1 MISQRRREWSRK
13 LVEQLVVELRE
24 LSMPTARFEIELEP
38 RSRDDSPLEVDGRR
52 VDFGP
57 TGHDQVTYF
66 FSPTPG
72 DDFRSAVS
80 DGTDLYLITHEF
92 TTTVSTE
99 IWRVPLA
106 APSVPATATLVGS
119 IPHHYCTGLALDT
132 RYFYTACQTG
142 DEVVRVDR
150 TTFATEVMSG
160 LIDLSSTRNAVHAHD
175 LDTDGVADV
184 LYVNSATEAAPSFA
198 GLSLDKP
205 RLFGVINV
213 TPDSF
218 SDGGEA
224 LALSEALKRGRA
236 MLDDGADILDVG
248 GESTRPGAEPVSA
261 EEERARVVPVVKGLS
276 EMGALVSIDT
286 RRAEVMAAAIDAG
299 AGIVNDVTALTGD
312 QDSLGL
318 VADRGV
324 AVVLMPSTS
333 VPAPGSVMPMP
344 ATHSPLMV
352 LGR

>member
-1 MISQRRREWSRK
+1 M
-13 LVEQLVVELRE
+13 
-24 LSMPTARFEIELEP
+24 
-38 RSRDDSPLEVDGRR
+38 
-52 VDFGP
+52 
-57 TGHDQVTYF
+57 
-66 FSPTPG
+66 
-72 DDFRSAVS
+72 
-80 DGTDLYLITHEF
+80 
-92 TTTVSTE
+92 
-99 IWRVPLA
+99 
-106 APSVPATATLVGS
+106 
-119 IPHHYCTGLALDT
+119 
-132 RYFYTACQTG
+132 
-142 DEVVRVDR
+142 
-150 TTFATEVMSG
+150 
-160 LIDLSSTRNAVHAHD
+160 
-175 LDTDGVADV
+175 
-184 LYVNSATEAAPSFA
+184 NSATEAAPSFA

-324 AVVLMPSTS
+324 AVVLMHMQGE
-333 VPAPGSVMPMP
+333 PGSMQENPQYENAAEDVFGTLKARFEACEEAGILRHRIAVDPGIGFGKTVDHNLEILNRLDIYRGLGLP
-344 ATHSPLMV
+344 V
-352 LGR
+352 LLGVSRKSFIAKLSRGEAPKDRVPGSLAAVLAAWAQGVWMFRVHDVAETRQALAVAQAIGEA

>member
-1 MISQRRREWSRK
+1 M
-13 LVEQLVVELRE
+13 
-24 LSMPTARFEIELEP
+24 
-38 RSRDDSPLEVDGRR
+38 
-52 VDFGP
+52 
-57 TGHDQVTYF
+57 
-66 FSPTPG
+66 
-72 DDFRSAVS
+72 
-80 DGTDLYLITHEF
+80 
-92 TTTVSTE
+92 
-99 IWRVPLA
+99 
-106 APSVPATATLVGS
+106 
-119 IPHHYCTGLALDT
+119 
-132 RYFYTACQTG
+132 
-142 DEVVRVDR
+142 
-150 TTFATEVMSG
+150 
-160 LIDLSSTRNAVHAHD
+160 
-175 LDTDGVADV
+175 
-184 LYVNSATEAAPSFA
+184 NSATEAAPSFA

-324 AVVLMPSTS
+324 AVVLMHMQGE
-333 VPAPGSVMPMP
+333 PGSMQENPQYENAAKDVFGTLKARFEACEEAGIRRHRIAVDPGIGFGKTVDHNLEILNRLDIYRGLGLP
-344 ATHSPLMV
+344 V
-352 LGR
+352 LLGVSRKSFIAKLSCGEAPKDRVPGSLAAVLAAWAQGVWMFRVHDVAETRQALAVAQAIGEA

>member
-1 MISQRRREWSRK
+1 M
-13 LVEQLVVELRE
+13 
-24 LSMPTARFEIELEP
+24 
-38 RSRDDSPLEVDGRR
+38 
-52 VDFGP
+52 
-57 TGHDQVTYF
+57 
-66 FSPTPG
+66 
-72 DDFRSAVS
+72 
-80 DGTDLYLITHEF
+80 
-92 TTTVSTE
+92 
-99 IWRVPLA
+99 
-106 APSVPATATLVGS
+106 
-119 IPHHYCTGLALDT
+119 
-132 RYFYTACQTG
+132 
-142 DEVVRVDR
+142 
-150 TTFATEVMSG
+150 
-160 LIDLSSTRNAVHAHD
+160 
-175 LDTDGVADV
+175 
-184 LYVNSATEAAPSFA
+184 NSATEAAPSFA

-224 LALSEALKRGRA
+224 LVLSEALKRGRA

-299 AGIVNDVTALTGD
+299 AGIVNDVTALPGD

-324 AVVLMPSTS
+324 AVVLMHMQGE
-333 VPAPGSVMPMP
+333 PGSMQENPQYENAAEDVFGTLKARFEACEEAGIRHLRIAIDPGIGFGKTVDHNLEILNRLDIYRGLGLP
-344 ATHSPLMV
+344 V
-352 LGR
+352 LLGVSRKSFIAKLSRGEAPKDRVPGSLAAVLAAWAQGVRMFRVHDVAETRQALAVAQAIGEA

>member
-1 MISQRRREWSRK
+1 MNS
-13 LVEQLVVELRE
+13 
-24 LSMPTARFEIELEP
+24 
-38 RSRDDSPLEVDGRR
+38 
-52 VDFGP
+52 
-57 TGHDQVTYF
+57 
-66 FSPTPG
+66 
-72 DDFRSAVS
+72 
-80 DGTDLYLITHEF
+80 
-92 TTTVSTE
+92 
-99 IWRVPLA
+99 
-106 APSVPATATLVGS
+106 GS
-119 IPHHYCTGLALDT
+119 
-132 RYFYTACQTG
+132 
-142 DEVVRVDR
+142 
-150 TTFATEVMSG
+150 
-160 LIDLSSTRNAVHAHD
+160 
-175 LDTDGVADV
+175 
-184 LYVNSATEAAPSFA
+184 EAAPTFA

-224 LALSEALKRGRA
+224 LALSDALKRGRA

-312 QDSLGL
+312 EDSLGL

-324 AVVLMPSTS
+324 AVVLMHMLGE
-333 VPAPGSVMPMP
+333 PGSMQDEPQYENAAEDVFGTLKARVEACEEAGIPRDRIAVDP
-344 ATHSPLMV
+344 GIGFGKTVDHNLEILNRLDIYGGLGLPV
-352 LGR
+352 LLGVSRKSFIAKLSRNEAPKDRVPGSLAAVLAAWAQGVRMFRVHDVAETRQALTVTQAIGEA

>member
-1 MISQRRREWSRK
+1 M
-13 LVEQLVVELRE
+13 
-24 LSMPTARFEIELEP
+24 
-38 RSRDDSPLEVDGRR
+38 
-52 VDFGP
+52 
-57 TGHDQVTYF
+57 
-66 FSPTPG
+66 
-72 DDFRSAVS
+72 
-80 DGTDLYLITHEF
+80 
-92 TTTVSTE
+92 
-99 IWRVPLA
+99 
-106 APSVPATATLVGS
+106 
-119 IPHHYCTGLALDT
+119 
-132 RYFYTACQTG
+132 
-142 DEVVRVDR
+142 
-150 TTFATEVMSG
+150 
-160 LIDLSSTRNAVHAHD
+160 
-175 LDTDGVADV
+175 
-184 LYVNSATEAAPSFA
+184 NSATEAAPSFA

-248 GESTRPGAEPVSA
+248 GESPRPGAEPVSA

-324 AVVLMPSTS
+324 AVVLMHMQGE
-333 VPAPGSVMPMP
+333 PGSMQENPQYENAAEDVFGTLKARFEACEEAGIRRLRIAVDPGIGFGKTVDHNLEILNRLDIYRGLGLP
-344 ATHSPLMV
+344 V
-352 LGR
+352 LLGVSRKSFIAKLSRGEAPKDRVPGSLAAVLAAWAQGVRMFRVHDVAETRQALAVAQAIGEA

>member
-1 MISQRRREWSRK
+1 M
-13 LVEQLVVELRE
+13 
-24 LSMPTARFEIELEP
+24 
-38 RSRDDSPLEVDGRR
+38 
-52 VDFGP
+52 
-57 TGHDQVTYF
+57 
-66 FSPTPG
+66 
-72 DDFRSAVS
+72 
-80 DGTDLYLITHEF
+80 
-92 TTTVSTE
+92 
-99 IWRVPLA
+99 
-106 APSVPATATLVGS
+106 
-119 IPHHYCTGLALDT
+119 
-132 RYFYTACQTG
+132 
-142 DEVVRVDR
+142 
-150 TTFATEVMSG
+150 
-160 LIDLSSTRNAVHAHD
+160 
-175 LDTDGVADV
+175 
-184 LYVNSATEAAPSFA
+184 NSATEAAPSFA

-224 LALSEALKRGRA
+224 LALNEALKRGRA
-236 MLDDGADILDVG
+236 LLDDGADILDVG

-324 AVVLMPSTS
+324 AVVLMHMQGE
-333 VPAPGSVMPMP
+333 PGSMQENPQYENAAEDVFGTLKARFEACEEAGILRHRIAVDPGIGFGKTVDHNLEILNRLDIYRGLGLP
-344 ATHSPLMV
+344 V
-352 LGR
+352 LLGVSRKSFIAKLSRGEAPKDRVPGSLAAVLAAWAQGVRMFRVHDVAETRQALAVAQAIGEA

>member
-1 MISQRRREWSRK
+1 M
-13 LVEQLVVELRE
+13 
-24 LSMPTARFEIELEP
+24 
-38 RSRDDSPLEVDGRR
+38 
-52 VDFGP
+52 
-57 TGHDQVTYF
+57 
-66 FSPTPG
+66 
-72 DDFRSAVS
+72 
-80 DGTDLYLITHEF
+80 
-92 TTTVSTE
+92 
-99 IWRVPLA
+99 
-106 APSVPATATLVGS
+106 
-119 IPHHYCTGLALDT
+119 
-132 RYFYTACQTG
+132 
-142 DEVVRVDR
+142 
-150 TTFATEVMSG
+150 
-160 LIDLSSTRNAVHAHD
+160 
-175 LDTDGVADV
+175 
-184 LYVNSATEAAPSFA
+184 NSATEAAPSFA

-261 EEERARVVPVVKGLS
+261 EEERARVVPVVKGLT

-324 AVVLMPSTS
+324 AVVLMHMQGE
-333 VPAPGSVMPMP
+333 PGSMQENPQYENAAEDVFGTLKARFEACEEAGIRRHRIAVDPGIGFGKTVDHNLEILNRLDIYRGLGLP
-344 ATHSPLMV
+344 V
-352 LGR
+352 LLGVSRKSFIAKLSRGEAPKDRVPGSLAAVLAAWAQGVRMFRVHDVAETRQALAVAQAIGEA

>member
-1 MISQRRREWSRK
+1 M
-13 LVEQLVVELRE
+13 
-24 LSMPTARFEIELEP
+24 
-38 RSRDDSPLEVDGRR
+38 
-52 VDFGP
+52 
-57 TGHDQVTYF
+57 
-66 FSPTPG
+66 
-72 DDFRSAVS
+72 
-80 DGTDLYLITHEF
+80 
-92 TTTVSTE
+92 
-99 IWRVPLA
+99 
-106 APSVPATATLVGS
+106 
-119 IPHHYCTGLALDT
+119 
-132 RYFYTACQTG
+132 
-142 DEVVRVDR
+142 
-150 TTFATEVMSG
+150 
-160 LIDLSSTRNAVHAHD
+160 
-175 LDTDGVADV
+175 
-184 LYVNSATEAAPSFA
+184 NSATEAAPSFA

-299 AGIVNDVTALTGD
+299 AGVVNDVTALTGD

-324 AVVLMPSTS
+324 AVVLMHMQGE
-333 VPAPGSVMPMP
+333 PGSMQENPQYENAAEDVFGTLKARFEACEEAGIRRHRIAVDPGIGFGKTVDHNLEILNRLDIYRGLGLP
-344 ATHSPLMV
+344 V
-352 LGR
+352 LLGVSRKSFIAKLSRGEAPKDRVPGSLAAVLAAWAQGVRMFRVHDVAETRQALAVAQAIGEA

>member
-1 MISQRRREWSRK
+1 M
-13 LVEQLVVELRE
+13 
-24 LSMPTARFEIELEP
+24 
-38 RSRDDSPLEVDGRR
+38 
-52 VDFGP
+52 
-57 TGHDQVTYF
+57 
-66 FSPTPG
+66 
-72 DDFRSAVS
+72 
-80 DGTDLYLITHEF
+80 
-92 TTTVSTE
+92 
-99 IWRVPLA
+99 
-106 APSVPATATLVGS
+106 
-119 IPHHYCTGLALDT
+119 
-132 RYFYTACQTG
+132 
-142 DEVVRVDR
+142 
-150 TTFATEVMSG
+150 
-160 LIDLSSTRNAVHAHD
+160 
-175 LDTDGVADV
+175 
-184 LYVNSATEAAPSFA
+184 NSATEAAPSFA

-324 AVVLMPSTS
+324 AVVLMHMQGE
-333 VPAPGSVMPMP
+333 PGSMQENPQYENAAEDVFGILKARFKACEEAGILRHRIAVDPGIGFGKTVDHNLEILNRLDIYRGLGLPVLLGVSRKSFIAKLSCGEAPKDRVPGSLAAVLAAWAQGVRMFRVHDV
-344 ATHSPLMV
+344 AETHQALAV
-352 LGR
+352 AQAIGEA

>member
-1 MISQRRREWSRK
+1 M
-13 LVEQLVVELRE
+13 
-24 LSMPTARFEIELEP
+24 
-38 RSRDDSPLEVDGRR
+38 
-52 VDFGP
+52 
-57 TGHDQVTYF
+57 
-66 FSPTPG
+66 
-72 DDFRSAVS
+72 
-80 DGTDLYLITHEF
+80 
-92 TTTVSTE
+92 
-99 IWRVPLA
+99 
-106 APSVPATATLVGS
+106 
-119 IPHHYCTGLALDT
+119 
-132 RYFYTACQTG
+132 
-142 DEVVRVDR
+142 
-150 TTFATEVMSG
+150 
-160 LIDLSSTRNAVHAHD
+160 
-175 LDTDGVADV
+175 
-184 LYVNSATEAAPSFA
+184 NSATEAAPSFA

-224 LALSEALKRGRA
+224 LVLSEALKRGRA

-299 AGIVNDVTALTGD
+299 AGVVNDVTALTGD

-324 AVVLMPSTS
+324 AVVLMHMQGEPGTMQENPQYENAAEDVFGILKARFEVCEEAGILRHRIAVDPGIGFGKTVDHNLEILNRLDIYRGLSLPVLLGVS
-333 VPAPGSVMPMP
+333 RKSFIAKLSCGEAPKDRVPGSL
-344 ATHSPLMV
+344 AAV
-352 LGR
+352 LAAWAQGVRMFRVHDVAETRQALAVAQAIGEA

>member
-1 MISQRRREWSRK
+1 M
-13 LVEQLVVELRE
+13 
-24 LSMPTARFEIELEP
+24 
-38 RSRDDSPLEVDGRR
+38 
-52 VDFGP
+52 
-57 TGHDQVTYF
+57 
-66 FSPTPG
+66 
-72 DDFRSAVS
+72 
-80 DGTDLYLITHEF
+80 
-92 TTTVSTE
+92 
-99 IWRVPLA
+99 
-106 APSVPATATLVGS
+106 
-119 IPHHYCTGLALDT
+119 
-132 RYFYTACQTG
+132 
-142 DEVVRVDR
+142 
-150 TTFATEVMSG
+150 
-160 LIDLSSTRNAVHAHD
+160 
-175 LDTDGVADV
+175 
-184 LYVNSATEAAPSFA
+184 NSATEAAPSFA

-224 LALSEALKRGRA
+224 LALNEALKRGRA

-324 AVVLMPSTS
+324 AVVLMHMQGE
-333 VPAPGSVMPMP
+333 PGSMQENPQYENAAEDVFGTLKARFEACEEAGILRHRIAVDPGIGFGKTVDHNLEILNRLDIYRGLGLP
-344 ATHSPLMV
+344 V
-352 LGR
+352 LLGVSRKSFIAKLSRGEAPKDRVPGSLAAVLAAWAQGVRMFRVHDVAETRQALAVAQAIGEA

>member
-1 MISQRRREWSRK
+1 M
-13 LVEQLVVELRE
+13 
-24 LSMPTARFEIELEP
+24 
-38 RSRDDSPLEVDGRR
+38 
-52 VDFGP
+52 
-57 TGHDQVTYF
+57 
-66 FSPTPG
+66 
-72 DDFRSAVS
+72 
-80 DGTDLYLITHEF
+80 
-92 TTTVSTE
+92 
-99 IWRVPLA
+99 
-106 APSVPATATLVGS
+106 
-119 IPHHYCTGLALDT
+119 
-132 RYFYTACQTG
+132 
-142 DEVVRVDR
+142 
-150 TTFATEVMSG
+150 
-160 LIDLSSTRNAVHAHD
+160 
-175 LDTDGVADV
+175 
-184 LYVNSATEAAPSFA
+184 NSATEAAPSFA

-299 AGIVNDVTALTGD
+299 AGVVNDVTALTGD

-324 AVVLMPSTS
+324 AVVLMHMQGE
-333 VPAPGSVMPMP
+333 PGSMQENPQYENAAKDVFGTLRARVEACEEAGILRHRIAVDPGIGFGKTVDHNLEILNRLDIYRGLGLP
-344 ATHSPLMV
+344 V
-352 LGR
+352 LLGVSRKSFIAKLSRGEAPKDRVPGSLAAVLAAWAQGVRMFRVHDVAETRQALAVAQAIGEA

>member
-1 MISQRRREWSRK
+1 M
-13 LVEQLVVELRE
+13 
-24 LSMPTARFEIELEP
+24 
-38 RSRDDSPLEVDGRR
+38 
-52 VDFGP
+52 
-57 TGHDQVTYF
+57 
-66 FSPTPG
+66 
-72 DDFRSAVS
+72 
-80 DGTDLYLITHEF
+80 
-92 TTTVSTE
+92 
-99 IWRVPLA
+99 
-106 APSVPATATLVGS
+106 
-119 IPHHYCTGLALDT
+119 
-132 RYFYTACQTG
+132 
-142 DEVVRVDR
+142 
-150 TTFATEVMSG
+150 
-160 LIDLSSTRNAVHAHD
+160 
-175 LDTDGVADV
+175 
-184 LYVNSATEAAPSFA
+184 NSATEAAPSFA

-324 AVVLMPSTS
+324 AVVLMHMQGE
-333 VPAPGSVMPMP
+333 PGSMQENPQYENAAEDVFGILKARFKACEEAGILRHRIAVDPGIGFGKTVDHNLEILNRLDIYRGLGLP
-344 ATHSPLMV
+344 V
-352 LGR
+352 LLGVSRKSFIAKLSRGEAPKDRVPGSLAAVLAAWAQGVRMFRVHDVAETRQALAVAQAIGEA

>member
-1 MISQRRREWSRK
+1 M
-13 LVEQLVVELRE
+13 
-24 LSMPTARFEIELEP
+24 
-38 RSRDDSPLEVDGRR
+38 
-52 VDFGP
+52 
-57 TGHDQVTYF
+57 
-66 FSPTPG
+66 
-72 DDFRSAVS
+72 
-80 DGTDLYLITHEF
+80 
-92 TTTVSTE
+92 
-99 IWRVPLA
+99 
-106 APSVPATATLVGS
+106 
-119 IPHHYCTGLALDT
+119 
-132 RYFYTACQTG
+132 
-142 DEVVRVDR
+142 
-150 TTFATEVMSG
+150 
-160 LIDLSSTRNAVHAHD
+160 
-175 LDTDGVADV
+175 
-184 LYVNSATEAAPSFA
+184 NSATEAAPSFA

-248 GESTRPGAEPVSA
+248 GESTRPGAKPVSA

-324 AVVLMPSTS
+324 AVVLMHMQGE
-333 VPAPGSVMPMP
+333 PGSMQENPQYENAAEDVFGTLKARFEACEEAGIRRHRIAVDPGIGFGKTVDHNLEILNRLDIYRGLGLPVLLGVSRKSFIAKLSRGEAPKDRVPGSLP
-344 ATHSPLMV
+344 AVRAAWVHGVRMLRVHDGAETRQALAV
-352 LGR
+352 AQAIGEA

>member
-1 MISQRRREWSRK
+1 M
-13 LVEQLVVELRE
+13 
-24 LSMPTARFEIELEP
+24 
-38 RSRDDSPLEVDGRR
+38 
-52 VDFGP
+52 
-57 TGHDQVTYF
+57 
-66 FSPTPG
+66 
-72 DDFRSAVS
+72 
-80 DGTDLYLITHEF
+80 
-92 TTTVSTE
+92 
-99 IWRVPLA
+99 
-106 APSVPATATLVGS
+106 
-119 IPHHYCTGLALDT
+119 
-132 RYFYTACQTG
+132 
-142 DEVVRVDR
+142 
-150 TTFATEVMSG
+150 
-160 LIDLSSTRNAVHAHD
+160 
-175 LDTDGVADV
+175 
-184 LYVNSATEAAPSFA
+184 NSATEAAPSFA

-324 AVVLMPSTS
+324 AVVLMHMQGE
-333 VPAPGSVMPMP
+333 PGSMQENPQYENAAEDVFGTLKARFEACEEAGIRRHRIAVDPGIGFGKTVDHNLEILNRLDIYRGLGLP
-344 ATHSPLMV
+344 V
-352 LGR
+352 LLGVSRKSFIAKLSRGEAPKDRVPGSLAAALAAWAQGVRMFRVHDVAETRQALAVAQAIGEA

>member
-1 MISQRRREWSRK
+1 M
-13 LVEQLVVELRE
+13 
-24 LSMPTARFEIELEP
+24 
-38 RSRDDSPLEVDGRR
+38 
-52 VDFGP
+52 
-57 TGHDQVTYF
+57 
-66 FSPTPG
+66 
-72 DDFRSAVS
+72 
-80 DGTDLYLITHEF
+80 
-92 TTTVSTE
+92 
-99 IWRVPLA
+99 
-106 APSVPATATLVGS
+106 
-119 IPHHYCTGLALDT
+119 
-132 RYFYTACQTG
+132 
-142 DEVVRVDR
+142 
-150 TTFATEVMSG
+150 
-160 LIDLSSTRNAVHAHD
+160 
-175 LDTDGVADV
+175 
-184 LYVNSATEAAPSFA
+184 NSATEAAPSFA

-324 AVVLMPSTS
+324 AVVLMHMQGE
-333 VPAPGSVMPMP
+333 PGSMQENPQYENAAEDVFGTLKARFEACEEAGIRRHRIAVDPGIGFGKTVDHNLEILNRLDIYRGLGLP
-344 ATHSPLMV
+344 V
-352 LGR
+352 LLGVSRKSFIAKLSCGEAPKDRVPGSLAAVLAAWAQGVRMFRVHDVAETRQALAVAQAIGEA

>member
-1 MISQRRREWSRK
+1 M
-13 LVEQLVVELRE
+13 
-24 LSMPTARFEIELEP
+24 
-38 RSRDDSPLEVDGRR
+38 
-52 VDFGP
+52 
-57 TGHDQVTYF
+57 
-66 FSPTPG
+66 
-72 DDFRSAVS
+72 
-80 DGTDLYLITHEF
+80 
-92 TTTVSTE
+92 
-99 IWRVPLA
+99 
-106 APSVPATATLVGS
+106 
-119 IPHHYCTGLALDT
+119 
-132 RYFYTACQTG
+132 
-142 DEVVRVDR
+142 
-150 TTFATEVMSG
+150 
-160 LIDLSSTRNAVHAHD
+160 
-175 LDTDGVADV
+175 
-184 LYVNSATEAAPSFA
+184 NSATEAAPSFA

-224 LALSEALKRGRA
+224 LALNEALKRGRA

-324 AVVLMPSTS
+324 AVVLMHMQGE
-333 VPAPGSVMPMP
+333 PGSMQENPQYENAAEDVFGTLKARFEACEEAGILRHRIAVDPGIGFGKTVDHNLEILNRLDIYRGLGLP
-344 ATHSPLMV
+344 V
-352 LGR
+352 LLGVSRKSFIAKLSRGEAPKDRVPGSLAAVLTAWAQGVRMFRVHDVAETRQALAVAQAIGEA